1 MVSIG
6 HALTCTIFAHGPFIE
21 ILLATKDAFL
31 QHLTNNKIL
40 KYRNLLIPV
49 LEGMLAN
56 LQKDDLERA
65 TLIGGVKLP
74 RFESDQDLWIQAAE
88 GITAEGEERIKI
100 LNILNDFYRSREGL
114 RIPFLLNDAND
125 KTSVESITRE
135 IIIPVEVPLLRCICT
150 ARLELQVSD
159 TTPTQL
165 SSITPRMLKIGESVR
180 AVLRVQINQTWNLKP
195 TEDAKL
201 PHIIQFYYEM
211 TTTSSVTD
219 GRGSSTSS
227 QDWLVNGKRRAVF
240 DYEFSRPLN
249 DENSEEVMKLVEEEE
264 ERFELLLVPLK
275 AGWILLP
282 TVEIR
287 ALPYTP
293 EGQGDGEKVTVNCE
307 TDYRSGSEGVLVVQ
321 EVDERMVRVDHEHR
335 SAGKRPVS
343 VGGEGRR
350 IIGES

>member
-125 KTSVESITRE
+125 KTSVEGITRE

-159 TTPTQL
+159 
-165 SSITPRMLKIGESVR
+165 S
-180 AVLRVQINQTWNLKP
+180 VQINQTWNLKP